1 MILNYSTIKVIA
13 FDCFG
18 TVFDM
23 STLARDD
30 ISGYVATSRD
40 KHGEEWQPLNLSDA
54 WYELRAHP
62 DSAEGIRK
70 LRRKFKVCTLS
81 NGPFHLLEHI
91 SRNAGLVWDL
101 IIPIEMLKAYKRHP
115 STYLAVPSLF
125 RVDPSEVLV
134 VTANPGFGDVE
145 AATQLGMQAVVIRD
159 PLRAQYKNILAMAY
173 ALD

>member
-1 MILNYSTIKVIA
+1 MNYSTIKVIA

-115 STYLAVPSLF
+115 STYLSVPSLF